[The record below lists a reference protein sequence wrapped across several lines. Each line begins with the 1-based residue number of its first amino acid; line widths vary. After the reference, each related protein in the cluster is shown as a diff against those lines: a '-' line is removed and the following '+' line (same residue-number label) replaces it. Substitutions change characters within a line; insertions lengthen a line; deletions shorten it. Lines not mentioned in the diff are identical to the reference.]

1 MSKKEEEEEVY
12 RLTLKGLISLN
23 LEDIE
28 LAGKI
33 VDTIELYLRRHHS
46 KGGHPAIVFNM
57 DDNRFDFVTLRN
69 SEDE

>member
-1 MSKKEEEEEVY
+1 MSKKEEEEVY
-12 RLTLKGLISLN
+12 ELTLKGLIYLN
-23 LEDIE
+23 LGDNE

-33 VDTIELYLRRHHS
+33 VDSIELYLRRHHS
-46 KGGHPAIVFNM
+46 KGGHPAIVFNK

>member
-1 MSKKEEEEEVY
+1 MSKKKEEEVY

-57 DDNRFDFVTLRN
+57 DDNRFDFVTLSN

>member
-12 RLTLKGLISLN
+12 QLTLKGLISLN

-46 KGGHPAIVFNM
+46 KGGHPAIVFDM
-57 DDNRFDFVTLRN
+57 DDNRFNFVTL
-69 SEDE
+69 EKPD

>member
-1 MSKKEEEEEVY
+1 MSKKEEEEVY

-33 VDTIELYLRRHHS
+33 VDSIELYLRRHHS